1 MDIVK
6 DYFFRDLMVQLTSVR
21 RYGQM
26 TAGSYCYIGP
36 QGIVHGTTVS
46 GTLHVI
52 LRPYTKK
59 EDERPLLLR
68 SLPYRQNQQY
78 CSGIQ
83 DSSKATHE
91 THTRTMAPLTQ
102 GFGTT

>member
-1 MDIVK
+1 
-6 DYFFRDLMVQLTSVR
+6 MVQLTSVR

-46 GTLHVI
+46 GTF
-52 LRPYTKK
+52 
-59 EDERPLLLR
+59 LLR
-68 SLPYRQNQQY
+68 SLPYRQNQQH

-83 DSSKATHE
+83 DSSKVTHE
-91 THTRTMAPLTQ
+91 KQTHTMAPLTQ
-102 GFGTT
+102 SFGTT